1 MVSHGILNF
10 NLVSDIIESSDI
22 YAVLEETISVIYCMR
37 DNLTSVEYAGDFFE
51 QESSGISFADWLY
64 DYNSQPELRDMK
76 KELSILIN
84 KGIEI
89 DSILYQTYLQA
100 VDKLDGNDGL
110 IMTVCRRET
119 NVLYVSNIS
128 QYWKARQWY
137 LSRYVERSGF
147 VTEAAKCFPN
157 LYFHNNVFSSFNTLK
172 GDFARER
179 PLIVRHLQAL
189 DSFRERFVQLN
200 SENTGY
206 REICAEFEAVN
217 HIECSPQASRNTTR
231 QLRFSFYN
239 RQTEEA
245 ETLRCELHT
254 KLKWTGMDRE
264 NQNRIYFHPGTA
276 GIEDGKVLIVHI
288 GCHL

>member
-147 VTEAAKCFPN
+147 VTETGKKGTSHVRNSAFEQAVWQQSSSGRPHLAYSSWRN
-157 LYFHNNVFSSFNTLK
+157 LWFYWPQRCRKNNHDQGLLW
-172 GDFARER
+172 D
-179 PLIVRHLQAL
+179 IAL
-189 DSFRERFVQLN
+189 
-200 SENTGY
+200 
-206 REICAEFEAVN
+206 
-217 HIECSPQASRNTTR
+217 
-231 QLRFSFYN
+231 
-239 RQTEEA
+239 
-245 ETLRCELHT
+245 
-254 KLKWTGMDRE
+254 
-264 NQNRIYFHPGTA
+264 
-276 GIEDGKVLIVHI
+276 
-288 GCHL
+288 